1 MSELHFSVSGSGKTV
16 VFLHG
21 FLESSTMWEYLDFTD
36 AGLHCIFVD
45 IPGHGQSQVIETS
58 EISIEFIAALIIE
71 KLLAQGINSFD
82 IIGHSMGGY
91 IALAIAQQVSFKPKV
106 ILLNSNF
113 WDDSIEKKNNR
124 NRVISIISSN
134 KDLFIH
140 EAIPGLFVRP
150 NNNTKAIEKLITEA
164 KNISIEGITYAC
176 IAMRDRPD
184 LSDFAESIAHELV
197 CIQGEKDSIVTE
209 SDMKLKCGTKIPF
222 ITIPNA
228 GHMSHIESSHIVQK
242 TITDLLFERL

>member
-1 MSELHFSVSGSGKTV
+1 MSELHFSVSGSGRTV

-21 FLESSTMWEYLDFTD
+21 FLESSTMWDYLDFSDT
-36 AGLHCIFVD
+36 GLHCVFID
-45 IPGHGQSQVIETS
+45 IPGHGQSSVIENS
-58 EISIEFIAALIIE
+58 EISIEFIAELIIE
-71 KLLAQGINSFD
+71 KLSNKGINTFD
-82 IIGHSMGGY
+82 IVGHSMGGY
-91 IALAIAQQVSFKPKV
+91 VALAIAKQVSFKPKV

-113 WDDSIEKKNNR
+113 WDDTIDKKNNR
-124 NRVISIISSN
+124 NRVISIISRN

-140 EAIPGLFVRP
+140 EAIPGLFVSP
-150 NNNTKAIEKLITEA
+150 NNNIEAIGQLISEA

-176 IAMRDRPD
+176 MAMRDRPD
-184 LSDFAESIAHELV
+184 LTDFAKSIAHELV

-209 SDMKLKCGTKIPF
+209 SDMKSKCANKIPY

-242 TITDLLFERL
+242 TITDLLLERL